1 MSVAVTEIMSTSES
15 ALQCHWQLETPP
27 LPVAVTRSRQGLSK
41 SRLGGP
47 GHYRALATCRLAT
60 RLRCLWDLMLKF
72 NFSLTLT
79 APLAALNSLTPLE
92 VHWTRRPSR

>member
-1 MSVAVTEIMSTSES
+1 MMSVAGTEIMSPSES
-15 ALQCHWQLETPP
+15 ALQCPWHLETPP

-41 SRLGGP
+41 SRGP

-60 RLRCLWDLMLKF
+60 RLRCLWDLRLKF
-72 NFSLTLT
+72 NFSLKLT